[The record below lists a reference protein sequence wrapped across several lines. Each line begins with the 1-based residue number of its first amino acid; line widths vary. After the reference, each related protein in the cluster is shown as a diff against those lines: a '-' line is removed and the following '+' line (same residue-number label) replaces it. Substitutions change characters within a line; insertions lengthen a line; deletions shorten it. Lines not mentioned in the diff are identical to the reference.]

1 MYKNVESTFIATFN
15 WLGLN
20 PLTKGY
26 RVPSALKRSD
36 VLEAN
41 RNRKMASS
49 AHAYVRANTI
59 KFYKWL
65 ESSDAVNLP
74 KGPAIWICG
83 DCHMGNLGPIA
94 DAQDNSEPIER

>member
-1 MYKNVESTFIATFN
+1 M
-15 WLGLN
+15 
-20 PLTKGY
+20 TKGY

-65 ESSDAVNLP
+65 ESQLKIVCKLSIIDLLLFCSLQQGRA
-74 KGPAIWICG
+74 
-83 DCHMGNLGPIA
+83 
-94 DAQDNSEPIER
+94 NS